1 VGDLEESL
9 NLPLVTAIAPVVKIS
24 FIRGKQ
30 YKQKCTL
37 VLNFLLGGKGG
48 CAKCTVLQV
57 LFVLACYFVF
67 LCCSCYTLWYWKSLC
82 NDIVNP
88 VYRGARRK
96 HLNLPPFKLC
106 YSTNKSL
113 CAVLTNLGQHT
124 GSH

>member
-1 VGDLEESL
+1 MHCLAS
-9 NLPLVTAIAPVVKIS
+9 AILFLHAILFS
-24 FIRGKQ
+24 F
-30 YKQKCTL
+30 
-37 VLNFLLGGKGG
+37 
-48 CAKCTVLQV
+48 A
-57 LFVLACYFVF
+57 VLA
-67 LCCSCYTLWYWKSLC
+67 THWKSLC